1 MTFHRKKPRP
11 LKDLLDDF
19 IENYPDKTAIK
30 RGMVLAL
37 WPELVGE
44 SVRGQVRDLKFQG
57 SRLILFVA
65 DPSWRHEI
73 HMQRHN
79 IARKLNEAVKG
90 EIVREIIIKN

>member
-1 MTFHRKKPRP
+1 MAFHRKKPKP
-11 LKDLLDDF
+11 LKDLLEDF
-19 IENYPDKTAIK
+19 IESYPDKAALK
-30 RGMVLAL
+30 RGMILAM
-37 WPELVGE
+37 WPELVGD
-44 SVRGQVRDLKFQG
+44 SVRVQVRDLKFQG

-90 EIVREIIIKN
+90 DIVREIIIKN